1 MWWWLE
7 GRKGAKETM
16 LHVPAALSFLLK
28 KTKQNK
34 TNKTKQNKTKT
45 KDMRSEERRV
55 GKECRL

>member
-45 KDMRSEERRV
+45 KDMFTT
-55 GKECRL
+55 